1 MNELSYCSSN
11 LGYEMYDSFSMTS
24 ILRHENEALF
34 KNSAM
39 YRMCCVI
46 SGGGFI
52 SHSGETL
59 PLAESDVIIIPP
71 ACSAHLYG
79 DDLVVLSVCVK
90 GREMN
95 TYSEELGFTKVVK
108 KISQLSTVLELWKT
122 LGEPGASMMRSVR
135 AKGVVLYTI
144 SEIHT
149 TFCGDESDRVD
160 SVATRI
166 KEYVDNNFINEEL
179 SLKTIGEELSYH
191 PNYVSKVF
199 KNEFGINIAKYVNIM
214 RIRYSR
220 ILIDE
225 GEISV
230 KRIAQL
236 SGFSDEEYFSSV
248 FKKIV
253 GETPREYIK
262 RNQNYGSI
270 M

>member
-1 MNELSYCSSN
+1 MNDLSFCSSN
-11 LGYEMYDSFSMTS
+11 LGYEMYDSFSVTS
-24 ILRHENEALF
+24 ILRHENEASF
-34 KNSAM
+34 KNSAV

-46 SGGGFI
+46 SGCGFI
-52 SHSGETL
+52 SSSTETL
-59 PLAESDVIIIPP
+59 PLAESDVIVIPP

-79 DDLVVLSVCVK
+79 DDLVFLSVCVK

-95 TYSEELGFTKVVK
+95 TYSEELGFAKVIK
-108 KISQLSTVLELWKT
+108 KLSHLSTVLELWKT
-122 LGEPGASMMRSVR
+122 LDAPGASMIKSVR

-149 TFCGDESDRVD
+149 AFCTGGSEGID
-160 SVATRI
+160 SVASRI
-166 KEYVDNNFINEEL
+166 KEYVDNNFTSPEL
-179 SLKTIGEELSYH
+179 SLKKIGEELSYH

-199 KNEFGINIAKYVNIM
+199 KNEFGINVAKYVNIT
-214 RIRYSR
+214 RIRHSR
-220 ILIDE
+220 LLIDE
-225 GEISV
+225 GESSV
-230 KRIAQL
+230 KRIALL
-236 SGFSDEEYFSSV
+236 SGFLDEEYFSSV